1 LLFFTLSEK
10 VEGRRLK
17 INARVVTSLFIML
30 LTALPVFAERGPFVK
45 GMTYR
50 YKDSNLLAS
59 LAVDGAF
66 DRPDLKEAI
75 LSTRPIRI
83 TFTIELVKHRALW
96 TTKTIVRRKVVHSV
110 VYDNLTRQ
118 FALET
123 LLDGESTDR
132 RVVETMEEVV
142 SYMEQV
148 TDVVVTSVANLDPSE
163 GSYAL
168 RAQVHLLDDFAL
180 WIIPWDV
187 QTPWATQTLSTP

>member
-1 LLFFTLSEK
+1 LKPRILKIATLLVLLF
-10 VEGRRLK
+10 
-17 INARVVTSLFIML
+17 A
-30 LTALPVFAERGPFVK
+30 ALPAFAERGPFVK
-45 GMTYR
+45 GLTYR

-59 LAVDGAF
+59 LSVGGAF
-66 DRPDLKEAI
+66 ERPDLKEAI

-96 TTKTIVRRKVVHSV
+96 TTKTIVRHKVVHSV

-123 LLDGESTDR
+123 LLDGKSTDQ
-132 RVVETMEEVV
+132 RVVESMEEVV
-142 SYMEQV
+142 SYLEQV

-163 GSYAL
+163 GSYSL
-168 RAQVHLLDDFAL
+168 QAQVHLLDDFAL

>member
-1 LLFFTLSEK
+1 MLASLFVLLF
-10 VEGRRLK
+10 
-17 INARVVTSLFIML
+17 
-30 LTALPVFAERGPFVK
+30 TALPAFAEPGPIVR

-50 YKDSNLLAS
+50 YQDRDLLVS
-59 LAVDGAF
+59 LGVGGAF
-66 DRPDLKEAI
+66 DRPDMKEAI

-83 TFTIELVKHRALW
+83 TFTIELIKHRALW
-96 TTKTIVRRKVVHSV
+96 TMKTLVRHKVVHSV

-123 LLDGESTDR
+123 LVDGKSTDQ

-163 GSYAL
+163 GTYSV

-187 QTPWATQTLSTP
+187 QTPWSSQTLSTP

>member
-1 LLFFTLSEK
+1 MKPRILTIATLFVLLF
-10 VEGRRLK
+10 
-17 INARVVTSLFIML
+17 A
-30 LTALPVFAERGPFVK
+30 ALPAFAERGPFVK

-50 YKDSNLLAS
+50 YKDSNLLVS
-59 LAVDGAF
+59 LAVGGAF

-118 FALET
+118 FTLET
-123 LLDGESTDR
+123 LADGKSTDQ

-163 GSYAL
+163 GSYSL
-168 RAQVHLLDDFAL
+168 QAQVHLLDDFAL

-187 QTPWATQTLSTP
+187 QTPWATQTISTP